1 MINQI
6 YNLNINPDKVS
17 PIVRVS
23 QYDYN
28 SRNIQ
33 FVIYEDDELYD
44 ISGMTA
50 TIKIGENTYQGT
62 IENNIV
68 SFVFNDTDYATKTMG
83 EVVLSNNGT
92 MATLNFYLIVEE
104 TPFNA
109 NTLTLTRNSLSMS
122 NKSLEKE
129 TIENEP
135 ILSEKTEISEDLEV
149 KEETEEIEEV
159 AEEVVEEEIEET
171 EEKIEPEQA
180 EEK

>member
-23 QYDYN
+23 QFDYN

-44 ISGMTA
+44 LSGMTA
-50 TIKIGENTYQGT
+50 TIKIGANTYQGT
-62 IENNIV
+62 ITNNIV
-68 SFVFNDTDYATKTMG
+68 SFIFNDTDYAIKTMG
-83 EVVLSNNGT
+83 EVVLSNDGI
-92 MATLNFYLIVEE
+92 MATLNFYLVVEE

-122 NKSLEKE
+122 NKSLKEE

-135 ILSEKTEISEDLEV
+135 ISSEKTEIKEVLETKEEV
-149 KEETEEIEEV
+149 KEETEDT
-159 AEEVVEEEIEET
+159 EEEIEPEQV
-171 EEKIEPEQA
+171 EEKENEN
-180 EEK
+180 E

>member
-50 TIKIGENTYQGT
+50 QIKVGENTYQGT

-68 SFVFNDTDYATKTMG
+68 SFIFNDTDYATKTLG

-92 MATLNFYLIVEE
+92 MATLNFYLVVEE

-109 NTLTLTRNSLSMS
+109 NTLNITNNSRSMN
-122 NKSLEKE
+122 NKSLEQE

-135 ILSEKTEISEDLEV
+135 ISSEKTEINEDLEV
-149 KEETEEIEEV
+149 KEETEETT
-159 AEEVVEEEIEET
+159 EEIEET
-171 EEKIEPEQA
+171 EEVIEEKIEPEQA

>member
-44 ISGMTA
+44 LSGMTA
-50 TIKIGENTYQGT
+50 QIKVGENTYQGT

-68 SFVFNDTDYATKTMG
+68 SFIFNDTDYATKTLG

-92 MATLNFYLIVEE
+92 MATLNFYLVVEE

-109 NTLTLTRNSLSMS
+109 NTLNLTNNSRSTN

-135 ILSEKTEISEDLEV
+135 ILSEKIEINEDLEV
-149 KEETEEIEEV
+149 KEETEETT
-159 AEEVVEEEIEET
+159 EEIEET
-171 EEKIEPEQA
+171 EEEKPEQA
-180 EEK
+180 KEKENENE

>member
-44 ISGMTA
+44 LSGMTA
-50 TIKIGENTYQGT
+50 QIKIGENTYQGT
-62 IENNIV
+62 ITNNIV
-68 SFVFNDTDYATKTMG
+68 SFIFNDTEYATKTMG
-83 EVVLSNNGT
+83 EVVLSNDGI
-92 MATLNFYLIVEE
+92 MATLNFYLVVEE

-109 NTLTLTRNSLSMS
+109 NTLYLTSNSLSMN
-122 NKSLEKE
+122 NKSLKEE

-135 ILSEKTEISEDLEV
+135 ILSEKTEIKEVLET
-149 KEETEEIEEV
+149 KEETEETKEEI
-159 AEEVVEEEIEET
+159 AEEIEE
-171 EEKIEPEQA
+171 KEPEQVK
-180 EEK
+180 EKENENE

>member
-44 ISGMTA
+44 ISGMVA
-50 TIKIGENTYQGT
+50 QIKVGENIYQGT

-68 SFVFNDTDYATKTMG
+68 SFIFNDTEYATKALG
-83 EVVLSNNGT
+83 EVVLSNDGI
-92 MATLNFYLIVEE
+92 MATLNFYLVVEE

-109 NTLTLTRNSLSMS
+109 NTLNLANNSRSMDNNSL
-122 NKSLEKE
+122 KQE

-149 KEETEEIEEV
+149 KEETEETT
-159 AEEVVEEEIEET
+159 EEIEET
-171 EEKIEPEQA
+171 EEEIEPEQVG
-180 EEK
+180 EKENENE

>member
-33 FVIYEDDELYD
+33 FVIYEDEELYD
-44 ISGMTA
+44 ISGMSA
-50 TIKIGENTYQGT
+50 QIKVGENTYQGT

-68 SFVFNDTDYATKTMG
+68 SFIFNDTDYATKTLG

-92 MATLNFYLIVEE
+92 MATLNFYLVVEE

-109 NTLTLTRNSLSMS
+109 NTLNLTNNSRSMN
-122 NKSLEKE
+122 NKSLEEE

-135 ILSEKTEISEDLEV
+135 ISSEKTEINEVLETEEEV
-149 KEETEEIEEV
+149 EEPEEETEEIEE
-159 AEEVVEEEIEET
+159 
-171 EEKIEPEQA
+171 KIEPEQVK
-180 EEK
+180 EK

>member
-50 TIKIGENTYQGT
+50 QIKVGENTYQGT

-68 SFVFNDTDYATKTMG
+68 SFIFNDTDYATKTLG

-92 MATLNFYLIVEE
+92 MATLNFYLVVEE

-109 NTLTLTRNSLSMS
+109 NTLNITNNSRSMN
-122 NKSLEKE
+122 NKSLEQE

-135 ILSEKTEISEDLEV
+135 ISSEKEEINEV
-149 KEETEEIEEV
+149 LETEEE
-159 AEEVVEEEIEET
+159 VEEPEEEPEEI

>member
-50 TIKIGENTYQGT
+50 QIKVGENTYQGT

-68 SFVFNDTDYATKTMG
+68 SFIFNDTDYAIKTLG

-92 MATLNFYLIVEE
+92 MATLNFYLVVEE

-109 NTLTLTRNSLSMS
+109 NTLNLTNNSRSMN
-122 NKSLEKE
+122 NKSFEQE

-135 ILSEKTEISEDLEV
+135 ISSEKTEINEVLET
-149 KEETEEIEEV
+149 EEEAEEEIEEV
-159 AEEVVEEEIEET
+159 ADPEEVI

>member
-50 TIKIGENTYQGT
+50 QIKVGENTYQGT

-68 SFVFNDTDYATKTMG
+68 SFIFNDTEYATKTLG

-92 MATLNFYLIVEE
+92 MATLNFYLVVEE

-109 NTLTLTRNSLSMS
+109 NTLNLTNNSRLMNNNSF
-122 NKSLEKE
+122 EEE

-135 ILSEKTEISEDLEV
+135 IFSEKTEINEDLEV
-149 KEETEEIEEV
+149 KEETEETT
-159 AEEVVEEEIEET
+159 EEIEET
-171 EEKIEPEQA
+171 EEEIEPEQV
-180 EEK
+180 EEKENENE

>member
-1 MINQI
+1 MINQV

-44 ISGMTA
+44 LSGMTA

-62 IENNIV
+62 ITNNIV
-68 SFVFNDTDYATKTMG
+68 SFIFNDTEYATKTMG

-104 TPFNA
+104 TPYNA
-109 NTLTLTRNSLSMS
+109 NTLNLTNNYRSMN
-122 NKSLEKE
+122 NKSLEQE

-135 ILSEKTEISEDLEV
+135 LSSEKTEISEDLEV
-149 KEETEEIEEV
+149 KEETEEV
-159 AEEVVEEEIEET
+159 AEEEIEET
-171 EEKIEPEQA
+171 EEEIEPEQV
-180 EEK
+180 EEKENENE

>member
-33 FVIYEDDELYD
+33 FVIYEDEELYD
-44 ISGMTA
+44 LSGMTA
-50 TIKIGENTYQGT
+50 TIKVGENTYQGT
-62 IENNIV
+62 ISNNIV
-68 SFVFNDTDYATKTMG
+68 SFIFNDTDYPTKTLG

-109 NTLTLTRNSLSMS
+109 NTLNLTNNYRSMN
-122 NKSLEKE
+122 NKSLEQE

-135 ILSEKTEISEDLEV
+135 LSSEKTEINEDLEV
-149 KEETEEIEEV
+149 KEESK
-159 AEEVVEEEIEET
+159 EET
-171 EEKIEPEQA
+171 EEKIEPEQVG
-180 EEK
+180 EKENENE